1 MICYRDV
8 GDESEA
14 QEMDYAEQ
22 TALIAMRAKLALVNR
37 QIKELSQAKKTIALD
52 HSSANA
58 QLILAE
64 ASCMAIYSRVIV
76 LRAVLM
82 EAGFVEK
89 CPLLFS

>member
-1 MICYRDV
+1 MTTTACLLPYREV

-37 QIKELSQAKKTIALD
+37 QIQELSQAKKTIALD

-64 ASCMAIYSRVIV
+64 VR
-76 LRAVLM
+76 LRHFLQ
-82 EAGFVEK
+82 E
-89 CPLLFS
+89 SSY

>member
-1 MICYRDV
+1 
-8 GDESEA
+8 
-14 QEMDYAEQ
+14 MDYAEQ

-64 ASCMAIYSRVIV
+64 ARFMGIFFTSHRTEG
-76 LRAVLM
+76 LLM
-82 EAGFVEK
+82 EEGFVENVPFFFLDFRIK
-89 CPLLFS
+89 IVQ

>member
-1 MICYRDV
+1 
-8 GDESEA
+8 
-14 QEMDYAEQ
+14 MDYAEQ

-64 ASCMAIYSRVIV
+64 ARLRLRLIPFFYSQGV
-76 LRAVLM
+76 LRIDSS
-82 EAGFVEK
+82 
-89 CPLLFS
+89 CPKFFLVGQYLL